1 MRMGVPE
8 PKRPRAVFAPFTPRT
23 PTAAECTVRLVLHRL
38 AAETPSKPFALF
50 DDGTS
55 WTYCETLDLA
65 RRGAAA
71 LAGLGVEPGHLVLN
85 WLPNGPAQLRLW
97 LATNYLGA
105 VHVPIAASFR
115 GGILEHVIANSGA
128 RLMVTHAALAPRLA
142 EIALGGIET
151 LVVQGGEGPALPAVR
166 VLGDAALDTD
176 GRVPD
181 HAPQPWDIAAVI
193 YTSGTTGRSKGVRVP
208 YAQLW
213 TLVQA
218 QLGYMTADDRMMVMT
233 PLCHISPISGVMAA
247 LYRNAS
253 MAVLERF
260 STADFW
266 PQLRRTGATAVP
278 GLGPA
283 IMEFLLKAPPR
294 ADDRD
299 NPLRIVNVRAPNAT
313 VKAFAQRF
321 DVEYFGSFSMTET
334 ACVTITPID
343 AALENSCGRPRP
355 GVEVRIVDAHD
366 MEVPAGQVGEIVL
379 RTKHPWTLNAGYY
392 NAPEATVAAWRNGW
406 FHTGDAA
413 WRDAE
418 DNVFFHDRLKDCI
431 RRRGEN
437 ISSIEIEREALAY
450 LAVRDAAAIGVAGE
464 FEDQEVLLAVSPRDG
479 ASVDPRALIEF
490 MIPRMPYFM
499 VPRFVRVLPELP
511 KTMSDKV
518 RKTELRAAIDLG
530 QCWDRIG
537 EGIIL
542 KG

>member
-1 MRMGVPE
+1 MSVAE
-8 PKRPRAVFAPFTPRT
+8 PKPARAAFAPFTPRT
-23 PTAAECTVRLVLHRL
+23 PAAEECAVRPVLDRL
-38 AAETPSKPFALF
+38 AAATPSKIFALF
-50 DDGTS
+50 DDGTAWS
-55 WTYCETLDLA
+55 YSGIRDLV
-65 RRGAAA
+65 RRQAAA
-71 LAGLGVEPGHLVLN
+71 LARLGVKPGDLVLN

-105 VHVPIAASFR
+105 VHVPIAASYR

-128 RLMVTHAALAPRLA
+128 RLMVTNAALAPRLA
-142 EIALGGIET
+142 DIGLGGIET
-151 LVVQGGEGPALPAVR
+151 LVVLGGEGPVFPDIR
-166 VLGDAALDTD
+166 TLGDAALDSD
-176 GRVPD
+176 GPVPD
-181 HAPQPWDIAAVI
+181 HAPEPSDIAAVI

-208 YAQLW
+208 YGQLS

-233 PLCHISPISGVMAA
+233 SLSHISPISGVMAA

-253 MAVLERF
+253 IAVLERF

-266 PQLRRTGATAVP
+266 PQLRRTGSTAVP

-294 ADDRD
+294 PDDRD
-299 NPLRIVNVRAPNAT
+299 NALRIINVRAPNAA
-313 VKAFAQRF
+313 VKAFAERF
-321 DVEYFGSFSMTET
+321 DVDYFGSFSMTET
-334 ACVTITPID
+334 ACVTITPIN
-343 AALENSCGRPRP
+343 AALDNSCGRPRR
-355 GVEVRIVDAHD
+355 GVEVRIVDTHD
-366 MEVPAGQVGEIVL
+366 VDMPVGQVGEIVV
-379 RTKHPWTLNAGYY
+379 RTAHPWTLNAGYH
-392 NAPEATVAAWRNGW
+392 NAPEATATAWRNGW

-413 WRDAE
+413 RQDA
-418 DNVFFHDRLKDCI
+418 DGNVFFHDRLKDCI

-437 ISSIEIEREALAY
+437 ISSIEIEREALAHP
-450 LAVRDAAAIGVAGE
+450 AIRDAAAIGVAGE

-479 ASVDPRALIEF
+479 AAVEPRALIEF

-511 KTMSDKV
+511 KTQSDKV
-518 RKTELRAAIDLG
+518 QKPQLLATIDLT
-530 QCWDRIG
+530 QCWDRIA